1 MTKIVCYDILPT
13 LGPSFFG
20 RQPTEHVNERMVVQF
35 VGWQARLGFDLKV
48 GVSLDKNVFSTDI
61 VSLHPAVYKWVV
73 SLDKARGT
81 KVMLDRS
88 RNVTKDL

>member
-1 MTKIVCYDILPT
+1 
-13 LGPSFFG
+13 
-20 RQPTEHVNERMVVQF
+20 MVVQV

-48 GVSLDKNVFSTDI
+48 GVSLDTNVFFHI
-61 VSLHPAVYKWVV
+61 VSLHTAVYKWDV

-81 KVMLDRS
+81 KVMQDRS